1 MTASLYARINALAAE
16 VRSLKQD
23 NERLRRHNAELSS
36 ELSGARKNQGLPS
49 PFAVFERTWLDDMRA
64 SQVIGWG
71 EL

>member
-36 ELSGARKNQGLPS
+36 ELSGARTREGGRLPS
-49 PFAVFERTWLDDMRA
+49 PFAMFGRRSPYEPQGVA
-64 SQVIGWG
+64 SLVRR
-71 EL
+71 